1 MANEINLE
9 TVDFYPVLRWLRDA
23 DSRNVGGIEWARV
36 YIETTGNAI
45 AVYKARG
52 RVAVRAASGAVV
64 APVIDVVQFYDG
76 VGGSIVA
83 RDFFPVDFRNLHARD
98 GVNREAVRARETF
111 NVAAIAV
118 PLTKQRQTSVSTRF
132 KTVWR

>member
-36 YIETTGNAI
+36 YIEPTGNAI

-52 RVAVRAASGAVV
+52 RVAVRAPSGAG
-64 APVIDVVQFYDG
+64 A
-76 VGGSIVA
+76 
-83 RDFFPVDFRNLHARD
+83 
-98 GVNREAVRARETF
+98 
-111 NVAAIAV
+111 
-118 PLTKQRQTSVSTRF
+118 STR
-132 KTVWR
+132 VCAPLNERL